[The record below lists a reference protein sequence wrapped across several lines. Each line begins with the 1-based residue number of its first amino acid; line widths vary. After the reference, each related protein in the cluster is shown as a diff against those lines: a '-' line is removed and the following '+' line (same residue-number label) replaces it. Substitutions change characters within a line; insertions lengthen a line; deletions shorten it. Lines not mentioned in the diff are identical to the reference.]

1 MCDIYRHHCT
11 NPKCTATNHTLKVHC
26 ISNQRKAKKLHE
38 SPVICKME
46 LCLFFP
52 PEKTPHWTCHPC
64 REKKIEASRKKEEEW
79 MVRVQEEVKVKFEEG
94 LKDADEALEKVKV
107 RRTMEIRSVLNE

>member
-1 MCDIYRHHCT
+1 
-11 NPKCTATNHTLKVHC
+11 
-26 ISNQRKAKKLHE
+26 
-38 SPVICKME
+38 
-46 LCLFFP
+46 
-52 PEKTPHWTCHPC
+52 
-64 REKKIEASRKKEEEW
+64 